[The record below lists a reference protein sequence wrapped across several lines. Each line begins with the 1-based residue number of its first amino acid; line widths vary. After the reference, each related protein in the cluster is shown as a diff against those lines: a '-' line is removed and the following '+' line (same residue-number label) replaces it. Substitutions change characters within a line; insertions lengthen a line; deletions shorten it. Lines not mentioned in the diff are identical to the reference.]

1 MKNTEDIENNDFNKI
16 KSLQKQLKKLVIKKQ
31 QCKLY

>member
-1 MKNTEDIENNDFNKI
+1 MKNIEDIENNDFDKL